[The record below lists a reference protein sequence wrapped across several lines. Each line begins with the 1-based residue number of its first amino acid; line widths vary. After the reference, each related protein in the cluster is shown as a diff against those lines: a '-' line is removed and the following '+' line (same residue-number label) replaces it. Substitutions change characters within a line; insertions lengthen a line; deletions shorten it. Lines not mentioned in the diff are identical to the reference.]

1 MNVEDIYK
9 DILELPEPIQDQV
22 RDFVGYLK
30 VKYSSRNGMSEEKFW
45 ELIESI
51 EINDNTPGDTI
62 APLVNQLSRL
72 SIEDIYEY
80 QDILAAKLS
89 QLDSP
94 KFWEVGGGSSDS
106 FLYSRCYV
114 VAKGKSFFRSVLQD
128 PLLFP
133 SNPLIQFEDLLSTP
147 YDAYELKTG
156 EELERTPSTNYETM
170 FNVENW
176 GTKAIQL

>member
-1 MNVEDIYK
+1 
-9 DILELPEPIQDQV
+9 
-22 RDFVGYLK
+22 
-30 VKYSSRNGMSEEKFW
+30 
-45 ELIESI
+45 
-51 EINDNTPGDTI
+51 
-62 APLVNQLSRL
+62 
-72 SIEDIYEY
+72 
-80 QDILAAKLS
+80 
-89 QLDSP
+89 
-94 KFWEVGGGSSDS
+94 
-106 FLYSRCYV
+106 LYSRCYV